1 MIITREKGM
10 RMWGGG
16 GGNSSASGA
25 SSGGG
30 FTLSVKEGDGT
41 GNAYTDY
48 TYESGVL
55 TLNKGTE
62 FVTADFFSKL
72 FAAYDAN
79 GNLIDINDTTT
90 TLNNIKFKAGAW
102 TDQYLSALG
111 QNSSGGGGGG
121 VDLSAVWQSLT
132 TNTDTFANEKI
143 DTNHIPNLSWS
154 KITSGKPTTIA
165 GYGIT
170 DANISNGVI
179 TLGSNTITPLT
190 SSSSLAWGKVT
201 GTPTTLSG
209 YGITDAYS
217 STASHTANTVL
228 AAPNGSNGAAT
239 FRALVAADIPDLS
252 STYATASRAT
262 TLEGYFTN
270 GVAKTAAKLNTGTTT
285 YTAWGQTYWENG
297 VPKSVSNTYMSG
309 VTNIDSLLYFDT
321 SNSRVGIGTSSPT
334 SRLHVIGNAQE
345 WSFHSYC
352 SASSSSFSS
361 FYAAHSNGGA
371 GMWCGVTSTS
381 SSSSHYVAQFR
392 NGITGEGGG
401 GNVVLQVAA
410 SGNIGIGIESPSY
423 KLHVDGYTSTTRLY
437 LSSSVYLEYDST
449 NSGVHLVGAG
459 FYSDSYVSALGSNSS
474 GGGGGG
480 IDLDAMWA
488 SLQNTVSDNYAN
500 AKIHINHIP
509 SLSSLYL
516 PLTGG
521 TLTGTL
527 RVNNITASGGQGLL
541 TYHPTEWTG
550 VSSTQWGVGAADSQG
565 VIRSS
570 NTNLIH
576 YRHTT
581 SGTTDYVILD
591 ESNYSSYALPLTGG
605 TLSGNVYISTKIRG
619 YWLTDSAGT
628 SYAAIYDNG
637 TNLWIGATET
647 SGTHHTGSTYISSG
661 SGNTYISRLVSGTRT
676 NYIVLD
682 SGNYSSY
689 ALPLSGGTLTGN
701 LTVNTTLL
709 TNEITATNSNGL
721 LAYKP
726 TTTWAGIS
734 SSQWGVGAGDCQGV
748 IRSGGSTNLL
758 HYDATAAASYVILDT
773 NNTYV
778 SSGTGYINGTAI
790 TTISGNA
797 GTATS
802 LATSRSIWGQSF
814 NGSDDI
820 PITAIAK
827 MPYVTFKNY
836 DDNGNAGYCGRG
848 STTTNDIAL
857 LAYSGNQLILGAG
870 GSSIMYLSASN
881 DVGIGTS
888 SPTSQLHVIG
898 NAQEW
903 SFHSYGS
910 ANSSNFTSFYAAHGS
925 GVAGM
930 WCGVSST
937 STSSY
942 IAQFRGGITD
952 EGSGGNVVMNIMANG
967 KVGINT
973 ETPSSNLTV
982 DGTITCRCDYY
993 SNTNPSLGN
1002 LDVGTVSIKG
1012 ATSDGK
1018 MNKFGCYIWL
1028 DTTSGATKFQ
1038 GGYEGGLSTNT
1049 LPIVFQPLGGRVGI
1063 GTHSPS
1069 YPLHVVGNIYGSS
1082 EITAASDERKKN
1094 IISNTKFNVKDIA
1107 SARSVLF
1114 EWNDG
1119 RDDDMEKKI
1128 HGGSIAQD
1136 WLGKADS
1143 FLSQDNDGWYSINY
1157 GALALCS
1164 AITIA
1169 RETLKHGDEIERL
1182 KQEVSYLKNKVREL
1196 EERRVA

>member
-1 MIITREKGM
+1 MIITREKGW

-16 GGNSSASGA
+16 AGNAESSSV
-25 SSGGG
+25 SGGG
-30 FTLSVKEGDGT
+30 GFSLMVEEGAGT
-41 GNAYTDY
+41 GNAYTDF
-48 TYESGVL
+48 TYESGTL
-55 TLNKGTE
+55 TLNKATE
-62 FVTADFFSKL
+62 FVTVDFFNKL
-72 FAAYDAN
+72 FTAYDSN
-79 GNLIDINDTTT
+79 GNVIAPNNTTP
-90 TLNNIKFKAGAW
+90 TLDNIKFKAGAW
-102 TDQYLSALG
+102 TEQYLSALG

-121 VDLSAVWQSLT
+121 GGT
-132 TNTDTFANEKI
+132 
-143 DTNHIPNLSWS
+143 
-154 KITSGKPTTIA
+154 
-165 GYGIT
+165 
-170 DANISNGVI
+170 
-179 TLGSNTITPLT
+179 
-190 SSSSLAWGKVT
+190 VT
-201 GTPTTLSG
+201 GIKIG
-209 YGITDAYS
+209 S
-217 STASHTANTVL
+217 S
-228 AAPNGSNGAAT
+228 
-239 FRALVAADIPDLS
+239 
-252 STYATASRAT
+252 
-262 TLEGYFTN
+262 
-270 GVAKTAAKLNTGTTT
+270 TTT
-285 YTAWGQTYWENG
+285 YTPTDGIVTLPAYPTSVTWANVTGKPSWIGSSKPTYAIGEIQNSALSGNGFLKKTGTNTWGIDTNTYITGNQTITLSGDVSGSGATSISVTIGQGKVTNAMLAGSIANG
-297 VPKSVSNTYMSG
+297 KLQNSSVTVNGTSVSLGDSITTEKWG
-309 VTNIDSLLYFDT
+309 TARNITIKD
-321 SNSRVGIGTSSPT
+321 
-334 SRLHVIGNAQE
+334 A
-345 WSFHSYC
+345 
-352 SASSSSFSS
+352 
-361 FYAAHSNGGA
+361 
-371 GMWCGVTSTS
+371 
-381 SSSSHYVAQFR
+381 
-392 NGITGEGGG
+392 
-401 GNVVLQVAA
+401 
-410 SGNIGIGIESPSY
+410 
-423 KLHVDGYTSTTRLY
+423 
-437 LSSSVYLEYDST
+437 DST
-449 NSGVHLVGAG
+449 NSGTAVSVNGSDAVTLLLPSTIKATLSGNASSATLASTVTTTADTTNTLYVVGVTSSATTTLKRDTSITVKGGALSAG
-459 FYSDSYVSALGSNSS
+459 SVTTTGNVSIGGTLGVTGAATLSSSLSVASGITLTTTKKIYFGDTSHYLELNSTGFHFSHGVYSDSFVSALGANSS

-480 IDLDAMWA
+480 TVTGIKLA
-488 SLQNTVSDNYAN
+488 SNTSAINPDSNGIVTIPAATGSAFGVLKVGNTLSVSSGT
-500 AKIHINHIP
+500 INLKD
-509 SLSSLYL
+509 SYL

-527 RVNNITASGGQGLL
+527 SVNNITASGGQGLL

-605 TLSGNVYISTKIRG
+605 TLSGNVYISNKNKG

-701 LTVNTTLL
+701 LTVNTILL
-709 TNEITATNSNGL
+709 TNEIAATNSNGL

-734 SSQWGVGAGDCQGV
+734 STQWGVGAGDVQGV
-748 IRSGGSTNLL
+748 IRSGGRTNLL
-758 HYDATAAASYVILDT
+758 HYDATAVASYVILDT

-814 NGSDDI
+814 NGSADI

-836 DDNGNAGYCGRG
+836 DDNENAGYCGRG

-857 LAYSGNQLILGAG
+857 FAYSGNQLILGAG

-881 DVGIGTS
+881 NVGIGTS

-910 ANSSNFTSFYAAHGS
+910 ASSSNFTSFYAAHGS

-1143 FLSQDNDGWYSINY
+1143 FLSQDGDGWYSINY

-1169 RETLKHGDEIERL
+1169 RETVKHGNEIERL
-1182 KQEVSYLKNKVREL
+1182 KKEVVKLRERVAEL